1 MSAYVSL
8 ADFAETWADDPR
20 AVPPWVVAAHLPL
33 DQFGVRQRIED
44 VVDTVTAMQRADLL
58 EDGVYIGPNTL
69 TDTYRELLFCA
80 RQLHVAVPPAVAA
93 GAPMRS
99 QSAYGTDGRAFL
111 YLSTYFLNGTS
122 SGVKR
127 FHLGRLCGHIAAR
140 QVTANSLYGMVVDQ
154 NGLRSVARRAV
165 GPLLEVF
172 MAPLSLGFRLALSHW
187 HRAAE
192 LTADRAGLLCSQDL
206 DAAGTA
212 LLKLTMGVNPTITA
226 EDYLAQLKRA
236 HDSSSPGRWAELM
249 SARPWTHKRIKALQL
264 FHDSA
269 LYARALDREPP
280 EDAIPDDELKTRTKK
295 LLGVG

>member
-1 MSAYVSL
+1 M
-8 ADFAETWADDPR
+8 
-20 AVPPWVVAAHLPL
+20 
-33 DQFGVRQRIED
+33 
-44 VVDTVTAMQRADLL
+44 
-58 EDGVYIGPNTL
+58 
-69 TDTYRELLFCA
+69 FCA

-111 YLSTYFLNGTS
+111 YLSTFFLNGTTPA
-122 SGVKR
+122 VKR
-127 FHLGRLCGHIAAR
+127 FNLGRLCGHIAAR
-140 QVTANSLYGMVVDQ
+140 QVTANSLYGMIVDQ

-172 MAPLSLGFRLALSHW
+172 MAPISLGLRLALSHW

-192 LTADRAGLLCSQDL
+192 LTADRAGLICCQDL

-212 LLKLTMGVNPTITA
+212 LLKLSMGVNPSITA
-226 EDYLAQLKRA
+226 ADYLAQLKRA
-236 HDSSSPGRWAELM
+236 HEAGSPGRWAELM
-249 SARPWTHKRIKALQL
+249 SARPWTHKRIKALQV

-269 LYARALDREPP
+269 MYARAIGREPA
-280 EDAIPDDELKTRTKK
+280 EDAISDEELNIRTNK